1 MRYTIRLI
9 IRAVLLIGV
18 PIVAIYL
25 GAQYYVENARFVTT
39 ENAYVK
45 ANLIAVS
52 AGVSGHVTRMLVR
65 GDQRV
70 TAGQLLFAIDD
81 EPFRIELA
89 RANAAQAQ
97 IRNTILGSRAGYF
110 EAQADLEEAEE
121 QVAYNQR
128 LFERQKKLAKKGISA
143 GSKYDESENDLA
155 LAKRRVRARRERLR
169 GILADLGG
177 DINLKIESH
186 PMFVEAQAI
195 REAAERNF
203 RNALVY
209 APTDGIV
216 GRISL
221 QQGEYVDAGR
231 PLFPIVQTTNLWV
244 EANLKE
250 TQLTHIVLGQQVTV
264 VADAYPDNTW
274 RATVRSFSP
283 STGAEVAILP
293 PQNASGN
300 WVKVVQRIPVKI
312 EIDQS
317 QHDVELRPGMTVAIS
332 IDTERE
338 VTLIDLVNSAFA
350 WTKLSKP
357 LITEPPA
364 SKTSQ

>member
-1 MRYTIRLI
+1 MRYAFRLI
-9 IRAVLLIGV
+9 VRLILLIGV
-18 PIVAIYL
+18 PGVAIYL
-25 GAQYYVENARFVTT
+25 GAQYYVKNARFVTT

-45 ANLIAVS
+45 ANLVAVS
-52 AGVSGHVTRMLVR
+52 AGVSGHVTRMLVS
-65 GDQRV
+65 GNQRV
-70 TAGQLLFAIDD
+70 TAGQLLFSIDD
-81 EPFRIELA
+81 EPFRIELT

-97 IRNTILGSRAGYF
+97 VRNTVLGSRAAYF

-121 QVAYNQR
+121 QVAYNRR

-143 GSKYDESENDLA
+143 GSKYDEAENDLA
-155 LAKRRVRARRERLR
+155 LAKRRVRALRERLR
-169 GILADLGG
+169 GTLADLGG
-177 DINLKIESH
+177 DINLKIENH
-186 PMFVEAQAI
+186 PMFVEAQAV

-203 RNALVY
+203 RNTLVY
-209 APTDGIV
+209 SPTNGIV
-216 GRISL
+216 GRLNL

-250 TQLTHIVLGQQVTV
+250 TQLTHINLGQKVTV
-264 VADAYPDNTW
+264 IADAYPDHTW
-274 RATVRSFSP
+274 TASVRSFSP

-317 QHDVELRPGMTVAIS
+317 QHAVELRPGMTVAIS

-338 VTLIDLVNSAFA
+338 VTLIDLVDSAFA
-350 WTKLSKP
+350 WTKPGKP
-357 LITEPPA
+357 VLI
-364 SKTSQ
+364 KTTQ